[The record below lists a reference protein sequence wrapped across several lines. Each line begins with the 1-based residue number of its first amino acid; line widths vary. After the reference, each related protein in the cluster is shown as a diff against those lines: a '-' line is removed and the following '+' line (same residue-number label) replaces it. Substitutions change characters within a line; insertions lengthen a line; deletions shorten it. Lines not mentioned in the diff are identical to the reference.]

1 MTPTAARPN
10 GSKDSH
16 WYTPEGEPCYSILG
30 KTTGRP
36 RPVNITDARANGY
49 LPGVS
54 TILKVL
60 HKEALVNWLIEQSV
74 LACLTTPRKMVKKI
88 DPTTGAENE
97 VTEELDAFIERVL
110 HVERVQDEESQIAR
124 DKGTEIHDAL
134 EALFS
139 GRPEPISEEIK
150 PWVMPAYE
158 AIKDRGA
165 VITTEQILVGDGYAG
180 RTDLILGRINP
191 EFYEIWDFKSAKKL
205 PDPKKGGAWP
215 EHRLQLSAYARA
227 FLESQFA
234 IDAKLVPSA
243 IRTANLYI
251 STIEQGKFVICEHP
265 EWEETFAGGFLP
277 LVQHWQWANK
287 YKLASKR
294 AVAPA
299 EPVAEAPMTEILPI
313 GEAQAQAIIEG
324 AKELAKTEPP
334 APPRKRKVALDIGVP
349 TIPQPRF
356 APMAPPPMPNEP

>member
-16 WYTPEGEPCYSILG
+16 WYSPEGEPCYSILG
-30 KTTGRP
+30 KTTGKP
-36 RPVNITDARANGY
+36 RPVDIRDARANGY

-60 HKEALVNWLIEQSV
+60 HKEALVNWLIEQAV
-74 LACLTTPRKMVKKI
+74 LACITTPRKKESI
-88 DPTTGAENE
+88 IHPTGRTIE
-97 VTEELDAFIERVL
+97 VEEPLDVFIERVL
-110 HVERVQDEESQIAR
+110 HVERIQDQESQIAR
-124 DKGTEIHDAL
+124 DRGTEIHDAL

-139 GRPEPISEEIK
+139 NRPEPISEDIK

-158 AIKDRGA
+158 AIKDRGS

-191 EFYEIWDFKSAKKL
+191 ECYEIWDFKSAKKL
-205 PDPKKGGAWP
+205 PDPKKGGAWAD
-215 EHRLQLSAYARA
+215 HRLQLSAYAEA

-234 IDAKLVPSA
+234 VQAKLTVPS

-251 STIEQGKFVICEHP
+251 STVEQGKFVICEHP
-265 EWEETFAGGFLP
+265 EWQETYQEGFVP
-277 LVQHWQWANK
+277 LVYYWQWANK
-287 YKLASKR
+287 YRMIKKALAR
-294 AVAPA
+294 IPAA
-299 EPVAEAPMTEILPI
+299 EPVAEAPIPLA
-313 GEAQAQAIIEG
+313 EAEAFAAAVNE
-324 AKELAKTEPP
+324 AKADQP
-334 APPRKRKVALDIGVP
+334 APAPRKHKVSLDIGVP